1 MSIKKTGAVLLAL
14 CVLLCCLVPAFAA
27 EPEVKKLPGANVGYT
42 FDSESGTMTI
52 VLTGGAKSGRIG
64 DNPGDGAMIFE
75 ADAVKTVQIAP
86 WITAIGSRAF
96 AGFDSLETVWIPKT
110 VKEIGAG
117 AFAGC
122 GQLTVHY
129 SGTEEEWGEIE
140 FGEDNDWVKTAF
152 MIFGSFDDD
161 PGDPDVEPT
170 VEPKPDNLCP
180 WCNTVHGDGF
190 FQRIV
195 AWFHSILAKIIRK

>member
-1 MSIKKTGAVLLAL
+1 MSMKKTGAVLLTVCL
-14 CVLLCCLVPAFAA
+14 LLCCLIPAFAA

-42 FDSESGTMTI
+42 FDSETGTMTI
-52 VLTGGAKSGRIG
+52 LLTHGAKSGRIG
-64 DNPGDGAMIFE
+64 DNPTDGAVIPE
-75 ADAVKTVQIAP
+75 AAEVKTVRIAP

-96 AGFDSLETVWIPKT
+96 AGFTGLESVWIPNT
-110 VKEIGAG
+110 VGEIGAG
-117 AFAGC
+117 AFEGC
-122 GQLTVHY
+122 GRLAVHY
-129 SGTEEEWGEIE
+129 SGTEEEWAEIA
-140 FGEDNDWVKTAF
+140 FGEDNDWVETAI
-152 MIFGSFDDD
+152 MIYGSFEDD
-161 PGDPDVEPT
+161 PGNPDVEPT